1 MYCESGNMQPVC
13 KEKFGTIEKRLNE
26 KSHILDENVT
36 DLNVL
41 RNEIAHVTRSIGA
54 LTKALWAIAGSIVAT
69 LFGFFVWYIQNL

>member
-1 MYCESGNMQPVC
+1 MYCEELHAIC

-26 KSHILDENVT
+26 KSRVLDGNVT
-36 DLNVL
+36 DINVL